1 MKVVTKKI
9 RVNYPNLFEAKQTE
23 LSDEK
28 RYSVAILIPK
38 SDIDTV
44 EQIKE
49 AIQIEKRKG
58 LEIWKDIDLG
68 DIKLPLRDGDIEK
81 SDIKEYKNHYFV
93 NATSKYK
100 PGIVDRNLNEITD
113 EKEIYPGCYARVSI
127 NFYHF
132 NKNGQ
137 VGIGCGIN
145 NLQNGDGEY
154 ISINSEPEDD
164 FSVIE
169 DDFEELRIIL
179 AVDIE
184 TKSSVDLTKCGVY
197 AYTEA
202 KDFEIL
208 LIAYAFDDEPVSV
221 IDIKSGDLIPSRVK
235 KALLNPKII
244 KSAFNANFERVCLSK
259 YFNVYLKPESFECSQ
274 VKALSLGLMPGLDNV
289 AKILSLDIRKDKEGK
304 NLIKY
309 FNVKSPDSDLNKWK
323 AFKNYCKLDCEIE
336 IQIRKKLSKYKQSE
350 KEMDIYFI
358 DPIINDRGI
367 LVDKNLIDSAINI
380 NTYYEE
386 ILKDN

>member
-9 RVNYPNLFEAKQTE
+9 RVNYPNLFEPKQTE

-49 AIQIEKRKG
+49 AIQIEKQKG

-127 NFYHF
+127 NFYPF

-145 NLQNGDGEY
+145 NLQKIGDGEY
-154 ISINSEPEDD
+154 ISINSRPEDD

-169 DDFEELRIIL
+169 DDFEEL
-179 AVDIE
+179 
-184 TKSSVDLTKCGVY
+184 
-197 AYTEA
+197 
-202 KDFEIL
+202 
-208 LIAYAFDDEPVSV
+208 
-221 IDIKSGDLIPSRVK
+221 
-235 KALLNPKII
+235 
-244 KSAFNANFERVCLSK
+244 
-259 YFNVYLKPESFECSQ
+259 
-274 VKALSLGLMPGLDNV
+274 LG
-289 AKILSLDIRKDKEGK
+289 
-304 NLIKY
+304 
-309 FNVKSPDSDLNKWK
+309 
-323 AFKNYCKLDCEIE
+323 
-336 IQIRKKLSKYKQSE
+336 
-350 KEMDIYFI
+350 
-358 DPIINDRGI
+358 
-367 LVDKNLIDSAINI
+367 
-380 NTYYEE
+380 
-386 ILKDN
+386 